1 MRAGERGTRSYDRG
15 SDRKQRAR
23 EAHRLSSETMN
34 CNGGSSM
41 AGETCKAGATVDSR
55 PIVTCAGDENLF
67 STLEKNLLQ
76 AIPADMVEWRRS
88 FSRPIKQ
95 VKLGA
100 TFVPFSR
107 DILPTDKDW
116 HLIKQPIFHIYWTE
130 CSEVDTYK
138 TNTIIQS

>member
-1 MRAGERGTRSYDRG
+1 MSNLMHAECYSNLCKYAASFFKACNIRSG
-15 SDRKQRAR
+15 SNNLCDDI
-23 EAHRLSSETMN
+23 
-34 CNGGSSM
+34 G
-41 AGETCKAGATVDSR
+41 
-55 PIVTCAGDENLF
+55 AGDENLF

-76 AIPADMVEWRRS
+76 AIPADAVEWRRS

-116 HLIKQPIFHIYWTE
+116 HLIKQPIFHTYWTE
-130 CSEVDTYK
+130 CSV
-138 TNTIIQS
+138 SL

>member
-1 MRAGERGTRSYDRG
+1 MTG
-15 SDRKQRAR
+15 
-23 EAHRLSSETMN
+23 
-34 CNGGSSM
+34 
-41 AGETCKAGATVDSR
+41 
-55 PIVTCAGDENLF
+55 AGDENLF
-67 STLEKNLLQ
+67 STLEKNLIQ
-76 AIPADMVEWRRS
+76 AIPADTMEWRRS

-130 CSEVDTYK
+130 CSVSPQTYVVLLFIFIL
-138 TNTIIQS
+138 NIISDKVINNVMESEISISLIYI

>member
-1 MRAGERGTRSYDRG
+1 MIYAASFLKAHNGELEYNDLCGDTG
-15 SDRKQRAR
+15 
-23 EAHRLSSETMN
+23 
-34 CNGGSSM
+34 
-41 AGETCKAGATVDSR
+41 
-55 PIVTCAGDENLF
+55 AGDENLF

-76 AIPADMVEWRRS
+76 AIPADAVEWRRS

-95 VKLGA
+95 VKLEA

-130 CSEVDTYK
+130 CSV
-138 TNTIIQS
+138 SL

>member
-1 MRAGERGTRSYDRG
+1 MQICLIPPMWRRIIIYN
-15 SDRKQRAR
+15 
-23 EAHRLSSETMN
+23 N
-34 CNGGSSM
+34 CDTG
-41 AGETCKAGATVDSR
+41 
-55 PIVTCAGDENLF
+55 AGDENLF
-67 STLEKNLLQ
+67 STLEKNLVQ

-130 CSEVDTYK
+130 CSVSSQICALFFYIYIYLFKYIRQSFQCYKIRNIYFDIYVDLC
-138 TNTIIQS
+138 S

>member
-1 MRAGERGTRSYDRG
+1 MHFLILQNIGLEIISLYDNTG
-15 SDRKQRAR
+15 
-23 EAHRLSSETMN
+23 
-34 CNGGSSM
+34 
-41 AGETCKAGATVDSR
+41 
-55 PIVTCAGDENLF
+55 AGDENLF

-76 AIPADMVEWRRS
+76 AIPADAVEWRRS

-130 CSEVDTYK
+130 CSV
-138 TNTIIQS
+138 SP